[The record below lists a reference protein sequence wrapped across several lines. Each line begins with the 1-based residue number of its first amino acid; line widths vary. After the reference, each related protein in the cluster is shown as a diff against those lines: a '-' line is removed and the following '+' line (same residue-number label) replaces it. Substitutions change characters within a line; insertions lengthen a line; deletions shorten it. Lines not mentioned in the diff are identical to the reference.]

1 MSAPVAS
8 FGPPARQSDAEDVVY
23 ISICSGGAA
32 IKSSATERPKYI
44 LGQLIV
50 LGVAIFVVSL
60 VDCFVGRTGDLA
72 DKLNSSSDPS
82 SAASRIFPPL

>member
-8 FGPPARQSDAEDVVY
+8 LAPPARQSAAAEDVVY
-23 ISICSGGAA
+23 ISICSGGAT

-60 VDCFVGRTGDLA
+60 VELA
-72 DKLNSSSDPS
+72 IWLTN
-82 SAASRIFPPL
+82 